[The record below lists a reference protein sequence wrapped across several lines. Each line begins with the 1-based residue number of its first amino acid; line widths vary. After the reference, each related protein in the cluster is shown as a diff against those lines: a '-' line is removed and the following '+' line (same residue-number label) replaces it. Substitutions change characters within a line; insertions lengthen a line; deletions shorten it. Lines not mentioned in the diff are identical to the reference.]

1 MSRFKRLTDAE
12 ARTLTRRERLDR
24 IEAEQA
30 YWFRKKKRTAEEDA
44 AFREF
49 TRIMYAYLS
58 PVSVADAMQ
67 DTIDYIEGRSPGSYR
82 DTRPGE
88 EIPKLPPMGGV
99 GKTRATRYRRLHRR
113 SSAGWSHRHLARPL
127 KAVVLA
133 APAN

>member
-12 ARTLTRRERLDR
+12 ARTLTRRELLDR

-58 PVSVADAMQ
+58 PASVADAMQ
-67 DTIDYIEGRSPGSYR
+67 DTIDYIEGRSPAATGTPARGRRFPSCPRWGASVRLVQRGTSVCIDAAQR
-82 DTRPGE
+82 DGAVATS
-88 EIPKLPPMGGV
+88 
-99 GKTRATRYRRLHRR
+99 RAL
-113 SSAGWSHRHLARPL
+113 
-127 KAVVLA
+127 
-133 APAN
+133 